1 MTGCFGC
8 AGSSGSRESDG
19 RIARIRLKGLKGGSR
34 DGGGS
39 GRRVGLTGSYIYH
52 TPTSTPPH
60 FSHPAL
66 HPFVPLSNSRHSHT
80 TRHSRFPTGA
90 TSSPLCHTHALRRA
104 LGLVG
109 LQVLDTDPRELNHDG
124 LERSRSGGRSAS
136 RTRRCRGRRAP
147 CRRDDDQSRGEARTE
162 AFDQWILWQ
171 DARGGCGRGHGK
183 AAHRRRRRRRTDG
196 TGTHFSHMSH
206 APFPH
211 ISEIEFFFRP
221 PLSPRSSPRHQRRQL
236 EDRNRRSSSR
246 RCQR

>member
-19 RIARIRLKGLKGGSR
+19 RIARIRLKGLKDASR

-39 GRRVGLTGSYIYH
+39 GRRVSLTGSHFCH
-52 TPTSTPPH
+52 TPTSTPPI
-60 FSHPAL
+60 
-66 HPFVPLSNSRHSHT
+66 SHT
-80 TRHSRFPTGA
+80 LLSTHLSPSRILATLTPLVTANFPPAALLRHFV
-90 TSSPLCHTHALRRA
+90 THALRLA
-104 LGLVG
+104 LELVG
-109 LQVLDTDPRELNHDG
+109 LQVLDTDPGELNHDG
-124 LERSRSGGRSAS
+124 VERSRSGGRSAS
-136 RTRRCRGRRAP
+136 RTRRCRGRRPP
-147 CRRDDDQSRGEARTE
+147 CRKDDDQSRGEARTE

-183 AAHRRRRRRRTDG
+183 ATHRRRRRRRTDG